1 MKSTK
6 FPTIEEALYLHAK
19 LIEQFGGFSGIRD
32 MGLLESA
39 LGRPQSGY
47 YSSLSLQAAALMHS
61 MIKNHCFV
69 DGNKRMGLALTA
81 TFLYMNGYIL
91 SATTNE
97 SERFILKM
105 AADAKP
111 VALDAVA
118 TWIEKRLKAF

>member
-1 MKSTK
+1 
-6 FPTIEEALYLHAK
+6 
-19 LIEQFGGFSGIRD
+19 
-32 MGLLESA
+32 
-39 LGRPQSGY
+39 
-47 YSSLSLQAAALMHS
+47 
-61 MIKNHCFV
+61 
-69 DGNKRMGLALTA
+69 MGLALTA